1 MKPPSGNRRAGS
13 ALLIVLGMLAVLM
26 MLGLTF
32 SVFARTEHAGST
44 NLKNGDVAR
53 QSLQTAVGHVM
64 EAIDLSFGSPSNNWP
79 VCVWPQAWLA
89 SSELEVQDYYQ
100 SEILADGS
108 VPAAQILTDDA
119 AKYLTPS
126 QLAMAKSAAV
136 GWAPIYAAIASEGPR
151 MDTGGGLVGNK
162 GRDNADSV
170 IGRYA
175 FIALET
181 TGLLDANAAGSVN
194 GSYDGDNRADNTGD
208 NPFTYILPQASDK
221 AKFEN
226 IKDLGNNTFETET
239 VEIPHTL
246 KNRAT
251 FVNARNGTSQLSS
264 FADLRAVAGAALDES
279 KPAKPSGNDATAAAK
294 NPFPADLFNTFS
306 ASLADLDP
314 EGLPKIAFPSGS
326 GEQEIRR
333 FAARAFPAMVKVFA
347 NARAD
352 TSTAGGSALN
362 PASNDGDQ
370 YTFFE
375 GTGKEYSL
383 TRARLATIAAID
395 AQDSDS
401 IPCRSTAANDYSALQ
416 SLPNLKNFK
425 VGVVDA
431 EGEASEVEVTDE
443 LPPRIKNIGLETG
456 PLNLPCTEN
465 VPMLSRVWARLQ
477 FQPDAPGQSDCGQ
490 DNPND
495 MSTIWLEFKAV
506 LELYALAAAQCD
518 ETPSSC
524 TLEAE
529 CEILAAS
536 PEGGTVSRPG
546 TTGNIASQIW
556 NPAAAKP
563 HQKWICPELDDFVPQ
578 TASKTV
584 KLDSAS
590 GSKYI
595 RIHKDIEF
603 RIRCYAATWPGQA
616 ASEVPS
622 QAVLNRCFDF
632 QGLKFYPATVA
643 EEEGK
648 DGLFLPI
655 RFKATVKNGN
665 TVVQQVPA
673 PAIDDDGD
681 YRVRV
686 DVGVFHSPGQQVIS
700 TPPSRW
706 GTTPWGRKFAVG
718 WAMCLDP
725 VFAFDTSCL
734 KASGNDMIGGNN
746 GCNFWINNVAAFC
759 GDSRKAMWNDLNVHM
774 CDPTKAWD
782 ALYTSEPWNYLQLN
796 WLFEDKYEGETFY
809 NWVFRGAKYTMR
821 PDMLH
826 SDRDSYNGGAPFCW
840 KNGSL
845 NVAKLKKQLPAFI
858 PNKPFESVGQLG
870 NVRIGPYETLA
881 TVRSYRWGEGSGDV
895 TDFHRVLDYFAA
907 TEDRS
912 DPPPVNTSTGEVNL
926 SNGKEL
932 FSSIAR
938 GRVNLNMPPLVR
950 WNSKKGIRAT
960 TDGMLPNPYPVIAA
974 IQGATDKLTFNLSAK
989 IATRIAATAGETVRN
1004 TKGFRKPDGSAMTV
1018 EKTVVRRLS
1027 EIGWAE
1033 MNGRNPILTDIIQS
1047 SSGAADSDADREA
1060 YIGQCVNAFT
1070 TRGQTFLVI
1079 VRADAYTPR
1088 YGEEASTGDGTT
1100 LATTHA
1106 VLELF
1111 RDPEY
1116 ARKADGSPLKDAT
1129 GAPVFFH
1136 NWYIKSFHVL

>member
-1 MKPPSGNRRAGS
+1 MTPPSGTRRAGS
-13 ALLIVLGMLAVLM
+13 ALIIVLGLLAVLM

-44 NLKNGDVAR
+44 NLKNGAVAR
-53 QSLQTAVGHVM
+53 QSLQTAIGHVM

-79 VCVWPQAWLA
+79 VCLWPRAWLA
-89 SSELEVQDYYQ
+89 SSELEGEDYYQ
-100 SEILADGS
+100 SEILADGD

-119 AKYLTPS
+119 AKFLTPS
-126 QLAMAKSAAV
+126 QLALAKSAAV
-136 GWAPIYAAIASEGPR
+136 GWAPIYAAIESEGPR
-151 MDTGGGLVGNK
+151 MDKGGGLIGNK

-226 IKDLGNNTFETET
+226 VKDLGNNNFETET

-246 KNRAT
+246 KNRSA
-251 FVNARNGTSQLSS
+251 FVTARDGTTQLSS
-264 FADLRAVAGAALDES
+264 FADLRAIAGGALDES
-279 KPAKPSGNDATAAAK
+279 KPAKPSSNNAADAAAK
-294 NPFPADLFNTFS
+294 PFPADLFNTFY

-314 EGLPKIAFPSGS
+314 EGQPKVAFPTGS

-333 FAARAFPAMVKVFA
+333 FAARAFPAMAKVFA

-362 PASNDGDQ
+362 PSSNEGDQ

-395 AQDSDS
+395 AQDNDD
-401 IPCRSTAANDYSALQ
+401 IPCRSTAANNYSALQ
-416 SLPNLKNFK
+416 RLPDLKNFK
-425 VGVVDA
+425 VNVVDA
-431 EGEASEVEVTDE
+431 SGDTAVATVSDTI
-443 LPPRIKNIGLETG
+443 PNGIRNGS

-465 VPMLSRVWARLQ
+465 VPMLSRVYAQIQ
-477 FQPDAPGQSDCGQ
+477 FQPTAPGQNNCGQ
-490 DNPND
+490 DDPKDN
-495 MSTIWLEFKAV
+495 STIWLEFEAV
-506 LELYALAAAQCD
+506 LQLYAIAAAQCD
-518 ETPSSC
+518 ETPASC
-524 TLEAE
+524 TLDVE
-529 CEILAAS
+529 CEVLAAS
-536 PEGGTVSRPG
+536 PVSGTVSKPDAS
-546 TTGNIASQIW
+546 GNIASLIW
-556 NPAAAKP
+556 NPGSGKP
-563 HQKWICPELDDFVPQ
+563 HRKWICPEVDDFVPQ
-578 TASKTV
+578 TVSKTISFSGTGTKIIRASK
-584 KLDSAS
+584 
-590 GSKYI
+590 
-595 RIHKDIEF
+595 DIPF
-603 RIRCYAATWPGQA
+603 KIRCYAATWPGQTDA
-616 ASEVPS
+616 QKPS

-632 QGLKFYPATVA
+632 QGLKFWPATVV
-643 EEEGK
+643 EEENK
-648 DGLFLPI
+648 DTNLFLPI
-655 RFKATVKNGN
+655 RFKATIKNGS

-673 PAIDDDGD
+673 PVIDDDAA
-681 YRVRV
+681 YRLRV
-686 DVGVFHSPGQQVIS
+686 DVGVFHAPNVQMVSS
-700 TPPSRW
+700 PPSKW

-725 VFAFDTSCL
+725 VFAFDTSSL
-734 KASGNDMIGGNN
+734 KSSGNGAHQTIQPNN
-746 GCNFWINNVAAFC
+746 GCNFWVNNMAAFC
-759 GDSRKAMWNDLNVHM
+759 GTGAMWDDLNTYM
-774 CDPTKAWD
+774 CNPTRAWD
-782 ALYTSEPWNYLQLN
+782 ALDANETWNYLQLN
-796 WLFEDKYEGETFY
+796 WLFEDKYEGKPFY

-826 SDRDSYNGGAPFCW
+826 SDKDSYNGGKPFCW

-845 NVAKLKKQLPAFI
+845 NAAKLKKQLPATI

-881 TVRSYRWGEGSGDV
+881 TVRAYRWGTGTGDV
-895 TDFHRVLDYFAA
+895 TDFHRVLDYFSA

-912 DPPPVNTSTGEVNL
+912 DPAPVNTSTGEVDY
-926 SNGKEL
+926 SNSGEL
-932 FSSIAR
+932 FSGVAR

-974 IQGATDKLTFNLSAK
+974 MQGATPALNFDLASK
-989 IATRIAATAGETVRN
+989 IATRIGATAGEEVRN
-1004 TKGFRKPDGSAMTV
+1004 TQGFRG
-1018 EKTVVRRLS
+1018 KTVTKTVMRRLS

-1033 MNGRNPILTDIIQS
+1033 INGRNPILTDIVTA
-1047 SSGAADSDADREA
+1047 GADSDADREA
-1060 YIGQCVNAFT
+1060 YIGQCANAFT

-1111 RDPEY
+1111 RDPEF
-1116 ARKADGSPLKDAT
+1116 ARYPDGSPLEDKD
-1129 GAPVFFH
+1129 GHPVFFH

>member
-1 MKPPSGNRRAGS
+1 MKPLSEKRRAGS
-13 ALLIVLGMLAVLM
+13 ALIIVLGLLAVLM

-44 NLKNGDVAR
+44 NLKNGAVAR
-53 QSLQTAVGHVM
+53 QSLQTAIGHVM

-89 SSELEVQDYYQ
+89 SSELEAQDYYQ
-100 SEILADGS
+100 SEILDDGA

-119 AKYLTPS
+119 AKFLTPS
-126 QLAMAKSAAV
+126 QLALAKSAAV

-151 MDTGGGLVGNK
+151 MDKGGGLIGNK

-181 TGLLDANAAGSVN
+181 TGLLDANAAGSAN
-194 GSYDGDNRADNTGD
+194 GTYDGDSRADNTGD

-226 IKDLGNNTFETET
+226 IKDLGNNNFETET

-246 KNRAT
+246 KNRST
-251 FVNARNGTSQLSS
+251 FVSARDGTTELSS
-264 FADLRAVAGAALDES
+264 FADLRTVAGAALDES
-279 KPAKPSGNDATAAAK
+279 KPSKPSGNDATAAAK
-294 NPFPADLFNTFS
+294 NPFPADLFNTFY

-314 EGLPKIAFPSGS
+314 DGQPKVAFPASS
-326 GEQEIRR
+326 GEQDIRR

-362 PASNDGDQ
+362 PSSNEGDQ

-395 AQDSDS
+395 AQDDDS
-401 IPCRSTAANDYSALQ
+401 IPCRSTAANNYSALQ
-416 SLPNLKNFK
+416 RLPDLKNFK
-425 VGVVDA
+425 VNVVDA
-431 EGEASEVEVTDE
+431 SGDASVATVTDT
-443 LPPRIKNIGLETG
+443 LPNSIRNGS

-465 VPMLSRVWARLQ
+465 VPMLSRVFAQIQ
-477 FQPDAPGQSDCGQ
+477 FQPTAPAGITK
-490 DNPND
+490 PNEKD
-495 MSTIWLEFKAV
+495 PSTWYVEFEAV
-506 LELYALAAAQCD
+506 LQLYAIAAAQCD
-518 ETPSSC
+518 ETPASC
-524 TLEAE
+524 TLEVE

-536 PEGGTVSRPG
+536 PDSGTVSKPD
-546 TTGNIASQIW
+546 TSGNIARLIW
-556 NPAAAKP
+556 DPTAQRP
-563 HQKWICPELDDFVPQ
+563 HQKWICPELDNFVPQ
-578 TASKTV
+578 TASKTI
-584 KLDSAS
+584 SFSGS
-590 GSKYI
+590 GSKII
-595 RIHKDIEF
+595 RAYKDIPF
-603 RIRCYAATWPGQA
+603 KIQCYTAAGWTPQQSPVAPESDTGVQG
-616 ASEVPS
+616 
-622 QAVLNRCFDF
+622 RCFEF
-632 QGLKFYPATVA
+632 GGYPFYPATLV
-643 EEEGK
+643 EEKNK
-648 DGLFLPI
+648 DTNLFLPI
-655 RFKATVKNGN
+655 RFKASVKSGS

-673 PAIDDDGD
+673 PAIDDDAA
-681 YRVRV
+681 YRLRV
-686 DVGVFHSPGQQVIS
+686 DVGLYHAPNVQMVSSP
-700 TPPSRW
+700 PAKW
-706 GTTPWGRKFAVG
+706 GTAPWGRQFAVG

-725 VFAFDTSCL
+725 AFAFDTSSL
-734 KASGNDMIGGNN
+734 KSSGSGAHQTIQPNN
-746 GCNFWINNVAAFC
+746 GCNFWVNNMASFC
-759 GDSRKAMWNDLNVHM
+759 GTGKMWDDLNSYM
-774 CDPTKAWD
+774 CNPTTAWNE
-782 ALYTSEPWNYLQLN
+782 LNSTETWNYLQRN
-796 WLFEDKYEGETFY
+796 WLFEDKYAGMPFY

-826 SDRDSYNGGAPFCW
+826 SDADSYNGGKPFCW

-845 NVAKLKKQLPAFI
+845 NVTKLKKQLPAII
-858 PNKPFESVGQLG
+858 PNKPFESVGQMG

-881 TVRSYRWGEGSGDV
+881 TVRSYRWGEGAHDV
-895 TDFHRVLDYFAA
+895 TDFHRVLDYFSA
-907 TEDRS
+907 TSDRS
-912 DPPPVNTSTGEVNL
+912 DPPTVNTATGEIDY
-926 SNGKEL
+926 SNSGEL
-932 FSSIAR
+932 FSGIAR

-960 TDGMLPNPYPVIAA
+960 TDDMLPNPYPVIAA
-974 IQGATDKLTFNLSAK
+974 MQGATPALDFSLASK
-989 IATRIAATAGETVRN
+989 IATRIGSTAGEEVVN
-1004 TKGFRKPDGSAMTV
+1004 TKGFQG
-1018 EKTVVRRLS
+1018 KTVTKTIVRRLS

-1033 MNGRNPILTDIIQS
+1033 INGRNPILTDIVQS
-1047 SSGAADSDADREA
+1047 SNSADSDADREA
-1060 YIGQCVNAFT
+1060 YIGQCANAFT

-1116 ARKADGSPLKDAT
+1116 ARYPDGSPLEDKD
-1129 GAPVFFH
+1129 GNPVFFH

>member
-1 MKPPSGNRRAGS
+1 MKPPSENRRAGS
-13 ALLIVLGMLAVLM
+13 ALLIVLGLLAVLM

-32 SVFARTEHAGST
+32 SVFTRTEHAGST
-44 NLKNGDVAR
+44 NLKNGAVAR
-53 QSLQTAVGHVM
+53 QSLQTAIGHVM

-79 VCVWPQAWLA
+79 VCVWPKAWLA
-89 SSELEVQDYYQ
+89 SSELESQDYYQ
-100 SEILADGS
+100 SEILADGE

-119 AKYLTPS
+119 AKFLTPS
-126 QLAMAKSAAV
+126 QLALAKSAAV
-136 GWAPIYAAIASEGPR
+136 GWAPIYAAIESEGPR
-151 MDTGGGLVGNK
+151 TDTGGGLIGNK

-181 TGLLDANAAGSVN
+181 TGLLDANAAGSAN
-194 GSYDGDNRADNTGD
+194 GTYDGDSRADNTGD

-226 IKDLGNNTFETET
+226 IKDLGNNSFETET
-239 VEIPHTL
+239 VEVPHTL

-251 FVNARNGTSQLSS
+251 FVSARDGTTVLSS

-294 NPFPADLFNTFS
+294 NPFPADLFNTFY

-314 EGLPKIAFPSGS
+314 EGEPKVAFPASS
-326 GEQEIRR
+326 GEQDIRR

-362 PASNDGDQ
+362 PSSNEGDQ

-395 AQDSDS
+395 AQDADS
-401 IPCRSTAANDYSALQ
+401 IPCRSTAANNYSPLQ
-416 SLPNLKNFK
+416 RLPDLKNFK
-425 VGVVDA
+425 VHVVDA
-431 EGEASEVEVTDE
+431 SGDASVATVSDT
-443 LPPRIKNIGLETG
+443 LPNSIRNGS

-465 VPMLSRVWARLQ
+465 VPMLSRVFAQVQ
-477 FQPDAPGQSDCGQ
+477 FQPTAPAGITK
-490 DNPND
+490 PNEKD
-495 MSTIWLEFKAV
+495 PSTWYVEFEAV
-506 LELYALAAAQCD
+506 LQLYAIAAAQCD
-518 ETPSSC
+518 ETPASC
-524 TLEAE
+524 TLEVE

-536 PEGGTVSRPG
+536 PDSGTVSKPG
-546 TTGNIASQIW
+546 TSGNIAQLIW
-556 NPAAAKP
+556 DPSAQRP
-563 HQKWICPELDDFVPQ
+563 HQKWICPELDNFVPQ
-578 TASKTV
+578 TASKTI
-584 KLDSAS
+584 SFS
-590 GSKYI
+590 GSGTKII
-595 RIHKDIEF
+595 RAYKDIPF
-603 RIRCYAATWPGQA
+603 KIQCYTAAGWTPQQSPVAPESDTGVQG
-616 ASEVPS
+616 
-622 QAVLNRCFDF
+622 RCFEF
-632 QGLKFYPATVA
+632 GGYPFYPATLV
-643 EEEGK
+643 EEKNK
-648 DGLFLPI
+648 DTNLFLPI
-655 RFKATVKNGN
+655 RFKASVKSGS

-673 PAIDDDGD
+673 PAIDDDAA
-681 YRVRV
+681 YRLRV
-686 DVGVFHSPGQQVIS
+686 DVGLYHAPNVQMVSSP
-700 TPPSRW
+700 PAKW
-706 GTTPWGRKFAVG
+706 GTAPWGRQFAVG

-725 VFAFDTSCL
+725 AFAFDTSSL
-734 KASGNDMIGGNN
+734 KSSGSGAHQTIQPNN
-746 GCNFWINNVAAFC
+746 GCNFWVNNMASFC
-759 GDSRKAMWNDLNVHM
+759 GTGKMWDDLNSHM
-774 CDPTKAWD
+774 CNPTKAWN
-782 ALYTSEPWNYLQLN
+782 ALDSNETWNYLQLN
-796 WLFEDKYEGETFY
+796 WLFEDKYAGMPFY
-809 NWVFRGAKYTMR
+809 DWVFRGAKYTMR

-826 SDRDSYNGGAPFCW
+826 SDQDSYNGGNPFCW

-845 NVAKLKKQLPAFI
+845 SVTKLKKQLPAII
-858 PNKPFESVGQLG
+858 PNKPFESVGQMG

-881 TVRSYRWGEGSGDV
+881 TVRSYRWGEGTHDV
-895 TDFHRVLDYFAA
+895 TDFHRVLDYFSA
-907 TEDRS
+907 TSDRS
-912 DPPPVNTSTGEVNL
+912 DPPTVNTATGEIDY
-926 SNGKEL
+926 SGSGEL
-932 FSSIAR
+932 FSGIAR

-974 IQGATDKLTFNLSAK
+974 MQGATPALNFSLASK
-989 IATRIAATAGETVRN
+989 IATRIGSTAGEEVRN
-1004 TKGFRKPDGSAMTV
+1004 TKGFRKPDGTAMTV

-1033 MNGRNPILTDIIQS
+1033 INGRNPILTDIIQAA
-1047 SSGAADSDADREA
+1047 SGAADSDADREA
-1060 YIGQCVNAFT
+1060 YIGQCANAFT

-1116 ARKADGSPLKDAT
+1116 ARYPDGSPLEDEN
-1129 GAPVFFH
+1129 GNPVFFH
-1136 NWYIKSFHVL
+1136 NWYVKSFHVL